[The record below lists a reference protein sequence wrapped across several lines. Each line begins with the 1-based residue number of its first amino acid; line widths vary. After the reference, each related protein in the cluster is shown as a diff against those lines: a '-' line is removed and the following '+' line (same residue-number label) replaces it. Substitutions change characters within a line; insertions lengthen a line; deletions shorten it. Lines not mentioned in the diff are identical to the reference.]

1 MKMNAF
7 QRHVTEMVMS
17 MLVPMGIRAI
27 CFFLVFPWLRINV
40 RPGVDSPSGLIALVV
55 ALLGMT
61 IPMMALMR
69 MRGHSWRHVWEM
81 TGAMFVPIVF
91 IMPVVR
97 ILLPRI
103 GITITSGFMLPL
115 AFVAMTAGM
124 IVLMLLRRDVYSKH
138 PH

>member
-17 MLVPMGIRAI
+17 MLVPMGILAI
-27 CFFLVFPWLRINV
+27 CFFLVFPWLGINV
-40 RPGVDSPSGLIALVV
+40 RPGVDSPGGLIALAV

-61 IPMMALMR
+61 VPMIVLMR
-69 MRGHSWRHVWEM
+69 VRGHSWRHVWEM

-97 ILLPRI
+97 ILLPSI
-103 GITITSGFMLPL
+103 GITITPGFMLPV

-124 IVLMLLRRDVYSKH
+124 IVLMLFRRDVYSKH

>member
-1 MKMNAF
+1 
-7 QRHVTEMVMS
+7 VV
-17 MLVPMGIRAI
+17 
-27 CFFLVFPWLRINV
+27 CFFLVLPWIGINV
-40 RPGVDSPSGLIALVV
+40 RPGLDSPSGLIALVV

-61 IPMMALMR
+61 VPMMVFMR

-81 TGAMFVPIVF
+81 TGAMFVPLVL

-103 GITITSGFMLPL
+103 GITIAPGFMIPL

-124 IVLMLLRRDVYSKH
+124 IVLMLLRQDVYSKH
-138 PH
+138 HH

>member
-17 MLVPMGIRAI
+17 MLVPMGILAI
-27 CFFLVFPWLRINV
+27 CFFLVFPWLGINV

-61 IPMMALMR
+61 VPMMVLMR
-69 MRGHSWRHVWEM
+69 MRCHSWRHVWEM

-97 ILLPRI
+97 ILLPGI
-103 GITITSGFMLPL
+103 GITITPGFMLPL

-124 IVLMLLRRDVYSKH
+124 IVLMLLRRDIYSKH